1 MTSNIRQFETKTKE
15 LGAKLQEL
23 EELVRALRTFAKPG
37 FDFAQFHTH
46 YDPVLEAAQEAH
58 NIYHELLHLGG
69 GHQH

>member
-1 MTSNIRQFETKTKE
+1 MASNIRQMEVKTKE

-23 EELVRALRTFAKPG
+23 EELVRALRGFAKPG
-37 FDFAQFHTH
+37 FEFAQFHTH

-58 NIYHELLHLGG
+58 GIYHEMLHLQG